1 MTSAVFLTSHT
12 IAWQCNPG
20 KMIVLR
26 PRPTHVRSCKV
37 RARQLNLT
45 IARLRDVAGPSA
57 PENVLCDQRT
67 PINRD
72 RLAGKRAA
80 ALFDDFETASTFVGF
95 CAIVGGTNK
104 CDKGC
109 SMRASTPT
117 RGPFQRTIQA
127 RRRLRHRADTRR
139 MVPKNRCAP

>member
-20 KMIVLR
+20 KMIVFR

-57 PENVLCDQRT
+57 PENRLCDHRT

-95 CAIVGGTNK
+95 CAVVGGTSK

-117 RGPFQRTIQA
+117 RGPVSA
-127 RRRLRHRADTRR
+127 ND
-139 MVPKNRCAP
+139 PGAPSPSSTHAPHGTEKPFGRGW